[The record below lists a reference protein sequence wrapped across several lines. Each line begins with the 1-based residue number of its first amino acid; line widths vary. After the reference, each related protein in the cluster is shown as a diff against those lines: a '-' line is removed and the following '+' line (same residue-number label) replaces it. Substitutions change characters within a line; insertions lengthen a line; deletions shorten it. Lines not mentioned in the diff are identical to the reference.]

1 MQKIIIL
8 FLMITLTIS
17 CNRSRK
23 GTDTFKE
30 LDVKKESNNDAT
42 YIVPDS
48 INDFLI
54 LACLSDLKKQ
64 SHLSNIQFRDS
75 YIGFKVSE
83 TRERHFFLCGQFKAE
98 PKQIWIPFATIKTL
112 GYEQWQGVQSSAFCQ
127 DSTVVW
133 STNDLSKSLQE
144 KLVSL
149 KN

>member
-1 MQKIIIL
+1 MQKNIIL
-8 FLMITLTIS
+8 FLVITLTIS

-23 GTDTFKE
+23 GTDRLKE
-30 LDVKKESNNDAT
+30 LDIIIESTKDVT

-48 INDFLI
+48 ITDFLI
-54 LACLSDLKKQ
+54 SACLSDLKKQ

-75 YIGFKVSE
+75 HIGFKVSE
-83 TRERHFFLCGQFKAE
+83 TGERHYFLCGQFKAE
-98 PKQIWIPFATIKTL
+98 PEQVWIPFATIKTS

-127 DSTVVW
+127 DSTVIW
-133 STNDLSKSLQE
+133 STNNLSKSLQK